1 MAKLT
6 LADLKQIRAQQKAA
20 MNKRETDG
28 KEIQLVI
35 GMATCGI
42 AAGARDTLKAFMAE
56 IEAQNLNN
64 VLVRQ
69 TGCMG
74 FCANEPTVE
83 VIMPGMPTVI
93 YGRVDAA
100 VAKKIVSSHILNKTL
115 VNEHVFDRPA
125 ADNILKQEAV

>member
-6 LADLKQIRAQQKAA
+6 FDELKKIREQQKSA
-20 MNKRETDG
+20 MSKRESDG

-56 IEAQNLNN
+56 IETNNLNN
-64 VLVRQ
+64 VVLRQ

-93 YGRVDAA
+93 YGNVKAD
-100 VAKKIVSSHILNKTL
+100 VAKKIVNSHIINKTL
-115 VNEHVFDRPA
+115 VNDHVFDRPA
-125 ADNILKQEAV
+125 LDNIVK

>member
-6 LADLKQIRAQQKAA
+6 LAELKKIREQQRTA
-20 MNKRETDG
+20 MSRREAEG

-42 AAGARDTLKAFMAE
+42 AAGARDTLKAFMTE

-64 VLVRQ
+64 VVVRQ

-93 YGRVDAA
+93 YGKVNAE
-100 VAKKIVSSHILNKTL
+100 VAKKIVHSHILNKTL
-115 VNEHVFDRPA
+115 VSDHVFDRPA
-125 ADNILKQEAV
+125 ADNIVR